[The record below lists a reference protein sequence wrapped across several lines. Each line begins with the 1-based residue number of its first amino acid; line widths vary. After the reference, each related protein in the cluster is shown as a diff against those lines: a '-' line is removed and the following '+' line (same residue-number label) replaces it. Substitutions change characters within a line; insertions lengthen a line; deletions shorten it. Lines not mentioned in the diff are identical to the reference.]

1 MIELQN
7 ISFQYEGSQE
17 KALDGISAVFDAGK
31 CTCITGPNGC
41 GKSTLFRILLGLDAP
56 SEGRYLLDGEEITAA
71 KLKDRE
77 FSMNFHRKVGFVFQN
92 SEVQLFT
99 SSVEEEIAFGLRQL
113 HLPESRVRER
123 TEEFLERFGLAALRG
138 RAPWSISG
146 GEKKRTAL
154 AAVFAMEPEVLVIDE
169 PISGLDE
176 DAQEWVTAFLREIRS
191 PERTIIIGT
200 HDKRL
205 LSGLADAELHMNKLH
220 KVEFMRSGK
229 SMVQF
234 TNTEI
239 TGGKSSWQK

>member
-1 MIELQN
+1 MSAGTAETETMIELQK
-7 ISFQYEGSQE
+7 ISFQYEGSTE
-17 KALDGISAVFDAGK
+17 KALDGISAVFEAGK

-41 GKSTLFRILLGLDAP
+41 GKSTLFRILLGLDVP
-56 SEGRYLLDGEEITAA
+56 SEGRYFLDGEEITAA
-71 KLKDRE
+71 KLRE
-77 FSMNFHRKVGFVFQN
+77 KSFSMRFHRKIGFVFQN

-113 HLPESRVRER
+113 GLPEAAVRER
-123 TEEFLERFGLAALRG
+123 TEEFLERFGLTGLRS

-154 AAVFAMEPEVLVIDE
+154 ASVFAMEPEVLVIDE

-176 DAQEWVTAFLREIRS
+176 DAQEWVTSFLKEIRS

-205 LSGLADAELHMNKLH
+205 LSGLADAQLQLNKFH
-220 KVEFMRSGK
+220 RVEFMRNGRNASE
-229 SMVQF
+229 Q
-234 TNTEI
+234 
-239 TGGKSSWQK
+239 

>member
-1 MIELQN
+1 MIELRN
-7 ISFQYEGSQE
+7 VSFQYEGSSE
-17 KALDGISAVFDAGK
+17 LALDDISVCFESGK

-56 SEGRYLLDGEEITAA
+56 TKGSYFLDGEEITAA
-71 KLKDRE
+71 KLKNRE
-77 FSMNFHRKVGFVFQN
+77 FARGFHQKVGFVFQN

-113 HLPESRVRER
+113 GLSEEHVQEK
-123 TEEFLERFGLAALRG
+123 TEKFLKDFGLLGIRS

-154 AAVFAMEPEVLVIDE
+154 ASVFAMDPEVLVIDE

-176 DAQEWVTAFLREIRS
+176 EAQEWVTNFLKQLRC
-191 PERTIIIGT
+191 PEKTIIIGT

-205 LSGLADAELHMNKLH
+205 LAGLADAEVHMSRRH
-220 KVEFMRSGK
+220 RIEYAVADRRCV
-229 SMVQF
+229 VQ
-234 TNTEI
+234 
-239 TGGKSSWQK
+239 

>member
-7 ISFQYEGSQE
+7 ISFQYEGSPE

-71 KLKDRE
+71 KLKNRE
-77 FSMNFHRKVGFVFQN
+77 FSMHFHRKVGFVFQN

-113 HLPESRVRER
+113 HLPEREIRER
-123 TEEFLERFGLAALRG
+123 TEEFLERFGLTALRG

-176 DAQEWVTAFLREIRS
+176 DAQEWVTAFLKEIQS

-205 LSGLADAELHMNKLH
+205 LSGLADAEVHMNKLH

-234 TNTEI
+234 SNIGNTER
-239 TGGKSSWQK
+239 TGGK

>member
-7 ISFQYEGSQE
+7 ISFQYEGSPE
-17 KALDGISAVFDAGK
+17 KALDGVSAVFEAGK

-41 GKSTLFRILLGLDAP
+41 GKSTLFRILLGLDVP
-56 SEGRYLLDGEEITAA
+56 SEGKYLLDGEEITAA
-71 KLKDRE
+71 KLKDRD
-77 FSMNFHRKVGFVFQN
+77 FSMNFHRKIGFVFQN

-113 HLPESRVRER
+113 HLPEQEVRER
-123 TEEFLERFGLAALRG
+123 TEEFLERFGLTALRG

-154 AAVFAMEPEVLVIDE
+154 AAVFAMEPRVLVIDE

-176 DAQEWVTAFLREIRS
+176 DAQEWVTAFLKEIRS

-205 LSGLADAELHMNKLH
+205 LSGLANAELHMNKLH
-220 KVEFMRSGK
+220 QVEFMRSGK

-234 TNTEI
+234 DA
-239 TGGKSSWQK
+239 